1 MDGLAHQAIGPQ
13 GNIGADDDDRSVILD
28 PLKKPINL
36 TDKATG
42 LTIRLTAEHLIL
54 LEQLSKHNDLS

>member
-1 MDGLAHQAIGPQ
+1 MEGLAHQPIGPQ
-13 GNIGADDDDRSVILD
+13 GNIADDDDRSVILD

-42 LTIRLTAEHLIL
+42 QTIRLTAEHLIL

>member
-1 MDGLAHQAIGPQ
+1 MVV
-13 GNIGADDDDRSVILD
+13 DDEDARSVILD

-42 LTIRLTAEHLIL
+42 KTIRLTAEHLIL